1 MASNETSSIADALLP
16 DTALLEAL
24 VPGYRIISHFFMSYL
39 KVDINSYIQILIG
52 FALLVGC
59 IQYLHPTFMETIS
72 DLVISTAEIR
82 MEDEVFN
89 YMMYWISRQSHMKRT
104 SRFLASLKLKHDPW
118 AYDDSDDEDEASD
131 DESWEEP
138 KISSSS
144 STTTF
149 DDYWAKMMNRDKY
162 KSINFTPS
170 EGSHYFR
177 YRGHLIKLRRTQE
190 ENRPHNFGRNERLW
204 LSCLGKNPE
213 ILRQLLLEAQKAYIE
228 RDGNR
233 TLIYRAKRDYDRS
246 FTWIRCMS
254 RSPRP
259 MSSVILNQTQKQE
272 FVDDMREYLHPQTRR
287 WYFDRGIP
295 YRRGYLLHGP
305 PGTGKTSLCF
315 AAAGLLGLK
324 LYLLNLKTNGL
335 DEESMSS
342 LFASLP
348 RRCIVL
354 LEDIDTAGIT
364 KTRGKTVVPGDEEA
378 SIITPAVSST
388 ETSTEI
394 VVDESSSSITLSG
407 LLNVIDGV
415 AASEGRILVMTTNHP
430 DKLDPALLRP
440 GRVDMSISFG
450 YMSKIDIRDL
460 FASMY
465 KLIGSDRP
473 CAHNGPRQANGP
485 ARGQVENDKNT
496 PREEE
501 KRNVSLDAR
510 ISDLCV
516 SFAEAIPSGEL
527 TAAEIQ
533 GYLLNHKDQPEN
545 AVTGAAKWVED
556 MRKNR
561 EN

>member
-1 MASNETSSIADALLP
+1 MASNETLGGSIADASSP

-39 KVDINSYIQILIG
+39 KIDINGYLQILIG

-59 IQYLHPTFMETIS
+59 IKYLHPTAMENIS
-72 DLVISTAEIR
+72 DLIISTAEIR

-104 SRFLASLKLKHDPW
+104 SRFLASLKFKHDPW
-118 AYDDSDDEDEASD
+118 ADSDESDFEDEDSD
-131 DESWEEP
+131 DESWDGS
-138 KISSSS
+138 KSRNNTTTTT
-144 STTTF
+144 TTTF

-177 YRGHLIKLRRTQE
+177 YRGHLIKLRRTE
-190 ENRPHNFGRNERLW
+190 EQNRPRNFGRNERLW

-246 FTWIRCMS
+246 FSWIRCMS

-259 MSSVILNQTQKQE
+259 MSSVILNQAQKQE
-272 FVDDMREYLHPQTRR
+272 FVDDMREYLHPKTRR

-315 AAAGLLGLK
+315 AAAGLLRLK

-364 KTRGKTVVPGDEEA
+364 KTRGKTVTPGDN
-378 SIITPAVSST
+378 PAIPAPNTEIST
-388 ETSTEI
+388 EGDF
-394 VVDESSSSITLSG
+394 DESSKDTITLSG

-450 YMSKIDIRDL
+450 YMSDNDIKEL

-465 KLIGSDRP
+465 RFIG
-473 CAHNGPRQANGP
+473 NGPRQANGP
-485 ARGQVENDKNT
+485 VKEKVENDEDST
-496 PREEE
+496 REQE
-501 KRNVSLDAR
+501 KRDVSLDAR
-510 ISDLCV
+510 ISNLCV
-516 SFAEAIPSGEL
+516 SFAQAIPTGEL

-533 GYLLNHKDQPEN
+533 GYLLNHKDKPEA
-545 AVTGAAKWVED
+545 AVAGVAQWVEE

-561 EN
+561 ET

>member
-1 MASNETSSIADALLP
+1 MASNGTSSIADALSP

-39 KVDINSYIQILIG
+39 KIDTNGYLQILIG

-59 IQYLHPTFMETIS
+59 IQYLHPTILENIG
-72 DLVISTAEIR
+72 DLIISTAEIR

-104 SRFLASLKLKHDPW
+104 SRFLASLKFKHDPW
-118 AYDDSDDEDEASD
+118 ADSDDSDIEDSD
-131 DESWEEP
+131 DESWDES
-138 KISSSS
+138 KSSNT

-177 YRGHLIKLRRTQE
+177 YRGRLIKLRRTQE

-259 MSSVILNQTQKQE
+259 MSSVILNQAQKQE
-272 FVDDMREYLHPQTRR
+272 FVDDMREYLHPKTRR

-364 KTRGKTVVPGDEEA
+364 KTRGKTVIPGDGGGPV
-378 SIITPAVSST
+378 IPAA
-388 ETSTEI
+388 EDDL
-394 VVDESSSSITLSG
+394 DESSKDSITLSG

-450 YMSKIDIRDL
+450 YMSEDDIKEL

-465 KLIGSDRP
+465 RFIGSDRP
-473 CAHNGPRQANGP
+473 YAPNDPRQANGP
-485 ARGQVENDKNT
+485 VKGEVENDEDT
-496 PREEE
+496 TREQE
-501 KRNVSLDAR
+501 KRDASLDAR
-510 ISDLCV
+510 ISNLCV
-516 SFAEAIPSGEL
+516 SFAQAIPTGEI

-533 GYLLNHKDQPEN
+533 GYLLNHKDNPEA
-545 AVTGAAKWVED
+545 AVAGAAKWVEE

-561 EN
+561 ET

>member
-1 MASNETSSIADALLP
+1 MASNETLGSSIADASSP

-39 KVDINSYIQILIG
+39 KIDINGYLQILIG
-52 FALLVGC
+52 
-59 IQYLHPTFMETIS
+59 
-72 DLVISTAEIR
+72 DLIISTAEIR

-104 SRFLASLKLKHDPW
+104 SRFLASLKFKHDPW
-118 AYDDSDDEDEASD
+118 ADSDDSDFEDELEDSD
-131 DESWEEP
+131 DESWDEP
-138 KISSSS
+138 KSRNNTTTTTTTT
-144 STTTF
+144 TTTF
-149 DDYWAKMMNRDKY
+149 DDYWAKMMNRDKF

-177 YRGHLIKLRRTQE
+177 YRGHLIKLRRTE
-190 ENRPHNFGRNERLW
+190 EQNRPHNFGRNERLW

-259 MSSVILNQTQKQE
+259 MSSVILNRAQKQE
-272 FVDDMREYLHPQTRR
+272 FVDDMREYLHPKTRR

-364 KTRGKTVVPGDEEA
+364 KTRGKTVTPGDNPV
-378 SIITPAVSST
+378 IPAPNT
-388 ETSTEI
+388 ETSTEDDF
-394 VVDESSSSITLSG
+394 DESSKDSITLSG

-450 YMSKIDIRDL
+450 YMSENDIKEL

-465 KLIGSDRP
+465 RFIGSDRP
-473 CAHNGPRQANGP
+473 CTPNGPRQANGP
-485 ARGQVENDKNT
+485 VRGELENDEDST
-496 PREEE
+496 REPE
-501 KRNVSLDAR
+501 KRDVSLDAR
-510 ISDLCV
+510 ISNLCV
-516 SFAEAIPSGEL
+516 SFAQAIPTGEL

-533 GYLLNHKDQPEN
+533 GYLLNHKDQPEA
-545 AVTGAAKWVED
+545 AVAGVAQWVEE
-556 MRKNR
+556 MRNSR